1 MFHVPI
7 TGNAK
12 LRVFKEL
19 FELSY
24 FWALLKHCRGN
35 VTQAQRISGIGR
47 PYLYK
52 RLHDFNLDPDDFRQP
67 NIPAV
72 PPALTKFIPA
82 PDKAVRNFRRLQTPK
97 TPLEVALALLKEADI
112 ATNQCEINVDR
123 ALLILPKLQAEHAC
137 NVLQAAGFQVSTH
150 ELRPGQNLLK
160 VNFAKPITDWDIHS
174 ACRAL
179 ESTGFQVT

>member
-12 LRVFKEL
+12 LRVIKEL
-19 FELSY
+19 FELAY
-24 FWALLKHCRGN
+24 FWALLNHCHGN

-52 RLHDFNLDPDDFRQP
+52 RLHDFNLDPDDFRPP

-72 PPALTKFIPA
+72 PPALAKYIPA

-97 TPLEVALALLKEADI
+97 TPLQLTPALP
-112 ATNQCEINVDR
+112 T
-123 ALLILPKLQAEHAC
+123 
-137 NVLQAAGFQVSTH
+137 
-150 ELRPGQNLLK
+150 QN
-160 VNFAKPITDWDIHS
+160 NT
-174 ACRAL
+174 
-179 ESTGFQVT
+179 